1 MGVLAGPFSA
11 AAVLL
16 AVGGAPKL
24 ARPASTAGA
33 LASLRLP
40 SSPTLVRL
48 LGAAEVAIAAAALLT
63 GSRLAAALMAT
74 AYAGFAVFVAVAL
87 ARPGLVRSC
96 GCFGRPDTPPTA
108 AHLVVNLAAAAVA
121 AAVAVIGGGRLD
133 VASQPLLGLPLV
145 LLTAACAW
153 FGYLALA
160 LLPRTSAKAYRA

>member
-1 MGVLAGPFSA
+1 VGVLAGPFSA

-63 GSRLAAALMAT
+63 
-74 AYAGFAVFVAVAL
+74 GFAVFVAVAL